1 MLSEKVQKEINL
13 LNKENQS
20 LEDDRNDL
28 KKRLSNLSDSGK
40 LPLLGPLSETD
51 KERIVHEE
59 IERIVV
65 IKGKKRYD
73 YVLGIQYFN
82 GDYVMVDANA
92 RYKRVFENGVEIKT
106 S

>member
-1 MLSEKVQKEINL
+1 MSEESLDLLVGKVQLEIKKLDADRND
-13 LNKENQS
+13 
-20 LEDDRNDL
+20 LEDDRKDL
-28 KKRLSNLSDSGK
+28 KKRLSNLSDSEK

-82 GDYVMVDANA
+82 GDYVW
-92 RYKRVFENGVEIKT
+92 
-106 S
+106 